1 MLFIAQ
7 PLDYFHLDQARMCA
21 RSSDRFATLTQVSKF
36 TLSNQTSRYSGQPF
50 RKKPDQPVIADA
62 SIVARAHGGRN
73 ALGRIEVSP
82 EADSRTMLSERDY
95 RSFACIYVAKLPSRL
110 QRCNIELTLHKVRS
124 ARPK

>member
-7 PLDYFHLDQARMCA
+7 TLDYFHLDQARMCA

-50 RKKPDQPVIADA
+50 RKQPNQPVIADA
-62 SIVARAHGGRN
+62 SIVARAHNGRN
-73 ALGRIEVSP
+73 AVGRIEVSP
-82 EADSRTMLSERDY
+82 EAGSKTMLSERDY
-95 RSFACIYVAKLPSRL
+95 RAFARIYVAKLPSRL
-110 QRCNIELTLHKVRS
+110 HGRNIELTLHKVRS